1 MEEENIQKIATFI
14 KDTIEKNSAYFNT
27 KLNIEQFKTCDL
39 NYFKNSIKKI
49 LENEPNFNLLDYIS
63 KIEQFKIV
71 NYPKTNEDLLKNFRN
86 KHEKIKICQEILLQ
100 IIKSEICLDT
110 EKKKK
115 ISYPLWDPE
124 YKRGAIKRLKKL

>member
-1 MEEENIQKIATFI
+1 MEEENIKKISKFM
-14 KDTIEKNSAYFNT
+14 KNTIDSNSAQFSL
-27 KLNIEQFKTCDL
+27 KLNMDKFKNCDL
-39 NYFKNSIKKI
+39 DYYKNSILNI
-49 LENEPNFNLLDYIS
+49 LECEPDFNVLDWIT
-63 KIEQFKIV
+63 KIEQLSFK
-71 NYPKTNEDLLKNFRN
+71 NFPKNNEELLQNFRN
-86 KHEKIKICQEILLQ
+86 KQEKIKICQEILLQ